1 MNKVRNRLIT
11 ILSFFA
17 LAALTLGC
25 VFGMTTPLRRA
36 DAATYAPSS
45 VFAAGSG
52 VTVGVQDAEEGE
64 DSYVQFAYSGSGKTY
79 YRRNLALKWQ
89 EAAEEAGS
97 SVRANPSV
105 AKYFTMTFSFPAV
118 EFEKFEISF
127 ESTEENISKAAKSTN
142 SILFL
147 YEENALSV
155 AVKNASQQDLADD
168 ELTGKVAI
176 PDPTADLTVSF
187 TDAGR
192 SIGEFEVLVN
202 GVSVG
207 VFTNIGGNYLE
218 YRSSSSTTP
227 NTPITFAAT
236 LPTGSDNIQYLL
248 MKNLNGQNFVLDDGR
263 VTDNA
268 SPVLVLNETVYA
280 FTLGQRFSLTY
291 QAIDVCDD
299 SVSVT
304 RSYYML
310 KKDED
315 GKYVTPDETTSDDY
329 KTLTTSTYFLP
340 PDDSSDEAKEY
351 VSIRLKLD
359 DGTTDP
365 VYSYVTWYAADS
377 AVATLG
383 EAGQE
388 FDYLLVDREKEGP
401 YYIGISPVAEEDVV
415 TEDDKTNVT
424 DAAKYQNWL
433 NGAVKDYQEALDETA
448 QGLSAGSGAYIYLPS
463 MRGLFASDYAD
474 YRNLKFSIYY
484 YKSSASAGS
493 TASSSTSLSYN
504 ALKLEIDE
512 AGLYRFRVLATD
524 ASGNAVKLWVDGEL
538 TAVTSSNI
546 WDIDEI
552 PEFTFEVGYDGA
564 IIEDPGE
571 QDEKYLDSS
580 STFESFD
587 IIALS
592 GYETDY
598 TLYRIDADELPEG
611 ESLPSYSDF
620 VKNLESFMTDEKY
633 EKCLVEI
640 QEYQSQYTED
650 DAAWERTDN
659 DYNWNPSSGLSF
671 TPQKTGYYVLQ
682 VIVTD
687 SVLPGYTATGYQ
699 AVYVRNPI
707 DTIPGDSQW
716 LQNNVTSVV
725 LFAISGVLAIAIVV
739 LIVVKPAEKNVE
751 EVNLEK
757 LKGQKRKNGKK

>member
-52 VTVGVQDAEEGE
+52 VTVGAQDAEEGE
-64 DSYVQFAYSGSGKTY
+64 AYVQFAYSGSGKTY

-424 DAAKYQNWL
+424 DAAKYQ
-433 NGAVKDYQEALDETA
+433 
-448 QGLSAGSGAYIYLPS
+448 
-463 MRGLFASDYAD
+463 
-474 YRNLKFSIYY
+474 
-484 YKSSASAGS
+484 
-493 TASSSTSLSYN
+493 
-504 ALKLEIDE
+504 
-512 AGLYRFRVLATD
+512 
-524 ASGNAVKLWVDGEL
+524 
-538 TAVTSSNI
+538 
-546 WDIDEI
+546 
-552 PEFTFEVGYDGA
+552 
-564 IIEDPGE
+564 
-571 QDEKYLDSS
+571 
-580 STFESFD
+580 
-587 IIALS
+587 
-592 GYETDY
+592 
-598 TLYRIDADELPEG
+598 
-611 ESLPSYSDF
+611 
-620 VKNLESFMTDEKY
+620 
-633 EKCLVEI
+633 
-640 QEYQSQYTED
+640 
-650 DAAWERTDN
+650 
-659 DYNWNPSSGLSF
+659 
-671 TPQKTGYYVLQ
+671 
-682 VIVTD
+682 
-687 SVLPGYTATGYQ
+687 
-699 AVYVRNPI
+699 
-707 DTIPGDSQW
+707 
-716 LQNNVTSVV
+716 
-725 LFAISGVLAIAIVV
+725 
-739 LIVVKPAEKNVE
+739 
-751 EVNLEK
+751 
-757 LKGQKRKNGKK
+757 